1 MVALG
6 REVEAAHE
14 AGVGKPRGESGLL
27 LSDAR
32 LGVLE
37 PDEGADLPE
46 QERNL
51 LAEVGAKGVVER
63 RKPSVQP
70 AAWATLPP
78 RSPWRKRIPAGR
90 PPPAARACSMHDR

>member
-46 QERNL
+46 QERDL

-63 RKPSVQP
+63 EE

-90 PPPAARACSMHDR
+90 PPPAARACSTHDR